1 MTNSPEPQLLDHRD
15 INRDLAVF
23 TTDAAVGS
31 GLPLWLPAGAAIRRE
46 LEQLAAEI
54 ARDDGCSGVYSPVL
68 AKRALFE
75 TSGHWD
81 KFQPGHVSAHA
92 DRRGGTRAATREL
105 SSPRHHLRGAAA
117 FLS

>member
-68 AKRALFE
+68 AKRALFVSIPVK
-75 TSGHWD
+75 TTTRSGSRRPPVPVD
-81 KFQPGHVSAHA
+81 C
-92 DRRGGTRAATREL
+92 DRRERGG
-105 SSPRHHLRGAAA
+105 
-117 FLS
+117 